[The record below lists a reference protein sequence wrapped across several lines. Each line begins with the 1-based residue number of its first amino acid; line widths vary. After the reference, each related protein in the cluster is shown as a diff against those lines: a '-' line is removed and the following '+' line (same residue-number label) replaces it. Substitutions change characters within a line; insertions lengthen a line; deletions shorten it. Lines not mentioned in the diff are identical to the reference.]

1 MGNPETDAKPTG
13 RRKAVA
19 PPKPSRLAEAVRA
32 GKPFTFDPPLTV
44 EEVAQKRRSAYA
56 YLL

>member
-1 MGNPETDAKPTG
+1 MGRSETDAKPTG
-13 RRKAVA
+13 RRKVAA

-32 GKPFTFDPPLTV
+32 GKPFAFDAPLTA